1 MSDNIGLSKEELQE
15 KLEKMIF
22 KYEHLKE
29 KLQSY
34 NIDLKKAPEVGD
46 VFGDDSGDII
56 RRMYVYRVT
65 EETNTFEALSYTRVK
80 DNPNSVF
87 ICNGYFDFTTLKYF
101 KFLGKTD
108 INIDDLFLV
117 GSK

>member
-1 MSDNIGLSKEELQE
+1 MSDNIELSKEELQE

-34 NIDLKKAPEVGD
+34 DIDLEKTPEVGD

-56 RRMYVYRVT
+56 RRMYVYGVR

-80 DNPNSVF
+80 NNPDSAF
-87 ICNGYFDFTTLKYF
+87 ICSGYFDFPTLKYF
-101 KFLGKTD
+101 KFLGKTN
-108 INIDDLFLV
+108 INTDDLFLV